1 MCGMPAFRNSKLWKV
16 RKGEKMAIKYCV
28 WDVGQV
34 VYPFSLDYLDEWA
47 FSKTVDKADFQNKG
61 GVKTFDYNPYMLG
74 EEDDAAFCENLCLEY
89 NIPFDGQT
97 VFEISQALHQGVG
110 KFFDETLETMKILS
124 QKGIQ
129 NCILS
134 NALPMLEDTAA
145 NLVAKNYLFTSYQLG
160 LLKPNPDIY
169 KKVRQRLGCAFE
181 EIIFVD
187 DKVRNVLSAKNLG
200 IHGIVFNP
208 KTVKNDCERIIQEN
222 C

>member
-74 EEDDAAFCENLCLEY
+74 KEDDAVFCENLCLEY
-89 NIPFDGQT
+89 NIPFEKQM

-110 KFFDETLETMKILS
+110 KFFDETIETMKILS

-145 NLVAKNYLFTSYQLG
+145 HLVAKNYLFTSYQLG
-160 LLKPNPDIY
+160 LLKPNPEIY
-169 KKVRQRLGCAFE
+169 EKVRQSLGCGFE

-187 DKVRNVLSAKNLG
+187 DKERNVLSAKNLG

-208 KTVKNDCERIIQEN
+208 KTIKNDCELII
-222 C
+222 

>member
-1 MCGMPAFRNSKLWKV
+1 MPAFRNSKLWKV
-16 RKGEKMAIKYCV
+16 RKGEKMTIKYCV

-74 EEDDAAFCENLCLEY
+74 KEDDAAFCENLCLEY
-89 NIPFDGQT
+89 NIPFEKQT

-110 KFFDETLETMKILS
+110 KFFDETIETMKILS

-145 NLVAKNYLFTSYQLG
+145 HLVAKNYLFTSYQLG
-160 LLKPNPDIY
+160 LLKPNPEIY
-169 KKVRQRLGCAFE
+169 EKVRQCLGCGFE

-187 DKVRNVLSAKNLG
+187 DKKRNVLSAKNLG

-208 KTVKNDCERIIQEN
+208 KTIKNDCELIIQEN

>member
-1 MCGMPAFRNSKLWKV
+1 
-16 RKGEKMAIKYCV
+16 MAIKYCV

-74 EEDDAAFCENLCLEY
+74 KEDDAVFCENLCLEY
-89 NIPFDGQT
+89 NIPFEKQM
-97 VFEISQALHQGVG
+97 VFEISQALHKGVG
-110 KFFDETLETMKILS
+110 KFFDETIETMKILS

-145 NLVAKNYLFTSYQLG
+145 HLVAKNYLFTSYQLG
-160 LLKPNPDIY
+160 LLKPNPEIY
-169 KKVRQRLGCAFE
+169 EKVRQSLGCGFE

-187 DKVRNVLSAKNLG
+187 DKERNVLSAKNLG

-208 KTVKNDCERIIQEN
+208 KTIKNYCERIIQEN

>member
-74 EEDDAAFCENLCLEY
+74 KEDDAAFCEKLCLEY
-89 NIPFDGQT
+89 NIPFEKQT

-145 NLVAKNYLFTSYQLG
+145 HLVAKNYLFTSYQLG
-160 LLKPNPDIY
+160 LLKPNPEIY
-169 KKVRQRLGCAFE
+169 EKVRQSLGCGFE

-187 DKVRNVLSAKNLG
+187 DKERNVLSAKNLG

-208 KTVKNDCERIIQEN
+208 KTIKNDCELII
-222 C
+222 